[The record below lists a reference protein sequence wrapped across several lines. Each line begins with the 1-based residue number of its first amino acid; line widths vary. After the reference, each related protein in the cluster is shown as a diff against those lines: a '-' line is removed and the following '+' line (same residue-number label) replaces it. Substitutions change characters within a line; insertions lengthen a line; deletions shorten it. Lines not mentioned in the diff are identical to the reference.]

1 MRGKIKFLLSGC
13 NCERNKATI
22 EWVENLKE
30 TARSRE
36 ERRTHEFF
44 RRGWSWLK
52 LMLINRYRFQNGDN
66 YISYNIKRRNYM
78 FSHRLFKSMLIGRR
92 FGRRWSNFDWI
103 KWEFLFRF
111 DWKVIKILSCSVALF
126 KHNSSS
132 FCSRSGF
139 NSFSLFRN
147 YFTFSDSNL
156 WGENNES
163 CCWNECDVY
172 LNWYINAVIF
182 LL

>member
-66 YISYNIKRRNYM
+66 YISYNIKCRNYM

-111 DWKVIKILSCSVALF
+111 DWKAIKILSCSVALF
-126 KHNSSS
+126 KHN
-132 FCSRSGF
+132 
-139 NSFSLFRN
+139 
-147 YFTFSDSNL
+147 
-156 WGENNES
+156 
-163 CCWNECDVY
+163 
-172 LNWYINAVIF
+172 F
-182 LL
+182 LLLFVHDLVSIHSHYFAIISRFQTATCEERTMKVAVEMNAMFI